1 MYLVVVSS
9 MSPEISAVHIIRLKT
24 IVFRC
29 DVLGPAD
36 TRIHPHD
43 LQVAEIKVAVTIRY
57 HQKMNHFPAM
67 IVPAK

>member
-1 MYLVVVSS
+1 MYLAVSS
-9 MSPEISAVHIIRLKT
+9 MNPEIPAVHIIRLKP
-24 IVFRC
+24 IVFQC

-57 HQKMNHFPAM
+57 HRKMNHFPAM